1 MQLGLLF
8 SKVSDVVIVVIDR
21 IFMLCKA
28 ASHFVRDSNLLHLWV
43 AYKILGF
50 TQFYVWIKRTWKN
63 DSGDVLGELNY
74 R

>member
-8 SKVSDVVIVVIDR
+8 SKVNDVVIVIIDR
-21 IFMLCKA
+21 IFMLCKI

-43 AYKILGF
+43 VYKILEF
-50 TQFYVWIKRTWKN
+50 TLFSVWIKATWKN